1 MKSVFSHH
9 QSLRVAMFNISMSDS
24 EQGKILAL
32 TMNPNI
38 TRLQR
43 LAAIIQHA
51 APDVI
56 LLCEF
61 DHPGDGGDDG
71 ALAYF
76 CDNYLAISQ
85 YGQKPIEYPYRLCP
99 ATNTGLFTDV
109 DLNNDGIIS
118 LPADGMGFGNFH
130 GNFGFVLLSK
140 YPIQDNN
147 IRSWQ
152 HLLWNSMPNTLIPHD
167 FYTPEAVN
175 ILRLS
180 SKNHL
185 SVPIQIEQQVINLVC
200 CHPTPPVFDGP
211 ERRNAKRN
219 HDEIQLICDLIDNA
233 DYLKDDTGIAGGLHI
248 EQPFVV
254 LGDLNADVVDG
265 DGLKKTIKQ
274 LLNHPRIHQQVSHGS
289 LTPKS
294 CGGYEYRP
302 WQRRKGRNS
311 EWTHLGGMRLD
322 YVLPSSNLTV
332 LNSGVF
338 WPEKDH
344 PLRHL
349 VLDDKRREKPTAGS
363 DHRLVWVDIKLTEPL
378 L

>member
-1 MKSVFSHH
+1 MESASSCHP
-9 QSLRVAMFNISMSDS
+9 SLRVAMFNISMSDCES
-24 EQGKILAL
+24 EKILAL
-32 TMNPNI
+32 TANPNI
-38 TRLQR
+38 TRLRR

-61 DHPGDGGDDG
+61 DHLGSGGDDG
-71 ALAYF
+71 ALANF
-76 CDNYLAISQ
+76 CDNYLSVAQ
-85 YGQKPIEYPYRLCP
+85 YEQHPIEYPYRLCP
-99 ATNTGLFTDV
+99 ATNTGLLTGI

-118 LPADGMGFGNFH
+118 LPADGMGFGHFH

-152 HLLWNSMPNTLIPHD
+152 HMLWNNLPNTLIPRD
-167 FYTPEAVN
+167 FYSAEAVN
-175 ILRLS
+175 LLRLS

-185 SVPIQIEQQVINLVC
+185 VIPIQLEQQVINLVC

-219 HDEIQLICDLIDNA
+219 HDEIQLICDILDDA
-233 DYLKDDTGIAGGLHI
+233 AYLKDDNGNTGGLKR
-248 EQPFVV
+248 EQSFIV
-254 LGDLNADVVDG
+254 LGDLNADVIDG
-265 DGLKKTIKQ
+265 DGLKAPIKQ
-274 LLNHPRIHQQVSHGS
+274 LLNHTQINQQVSHGP

-294 CGGYEYRP
+294 MGGSEYRP
-302 WQRRKGRNS
+302 WQRRKGRSN

-322 YVLPSSNLTV
+322 YVLPSANLTV

-338 WPEKDH
+338 WPEKGH
-344 PLRHL
+344 PLRQL
-349 VLDDKRREKPTAGS
+349 MLDDKGREKPLAGS
-363 DHRLVWVDIKLTEPL
+363 DHRLVWVDIAFYSV
-378 L
+378 

>member
-1 MKSVFSHH
+1 MKSTSSRN

-24 EQGKILAL
+24 EPGKILAL
-32 TMNPNI
+32 TTNPNI
-38 TRLQR
+38 TRLKR

-51 APDVI
+51 AADVI

-61 DHPGDGGDDG
+61 DHLGDGGDDG
-71 ALAYF
+71 ALAHF

-99 ATNTGLFTDV
+99 ATNTGLLTEV
-109 DLNNDGIIS
+109 DLNQDGMIS
-118 LPADGMGFGNFH
+118 LPADGMGFGHFH

-147 IRSWQ
+147 VRSWQ
-152 HLLWNSMPNTLIPHD
+152 HLLWNTMPNTLIPRD
-167 FYTPEAVN
+167 FYSPEAVN

-185 SVPIQIEQQVINLVC
+185 VVPIQRDKQVINLVC

-219 HDEIQLICDLIDNA
+219 HDEIQLICDILDNA
-233 DYLKDDTGIAGGLHI
+233 AYLEDDAGIAGGLALD
-248 EQPFVV
+248 QSFVV
-254 LGDLNADVVDG
+254 LGDLNADVTDG
-265 DGLKKTIKQ
+265 DGLKTPIKD
-274 LLNHPRIHQQVSHGS
+274 LLNHPRIHQQVSHGV

-294 CGGYEYRP
+294 IGGSEYRP
-302 WQRRKGRNS
+302 WQRRKGCNN

-322 YVLPSSNLTV
+322 YVLPSANLNV
-332 LNSGVF
+332 VKSGVF
-338 WPEKDH
+338 WPEKAH
-344 PLRHL
+344 PLRQL
-349 VLDDKRREKPTAGS
+349 MLDDKGREKPLAGS
-363 DHRLVWVDIKLTEPL
+363 DHRLVWVDIKYVEPVL
-378 L
+378 

>member
-1 MKSVFSHH
+1 MKSTSSSN

-24 EQGKILAL
+24 EPEKILAL
-32 TMNPNI
+32 TANPNI

-43 LAAIIQHA
+43 LAAIIQHI

-71 ALAYF
+71 ALGDF
-76 CDNYLAISQ
+76 CDNYLAIPQ
-85 YGQKPIEYPYRLCP
+85 YNQQPILYPYRLCP
-99 ATNTGLFTDV
+99 ATNTGLLFGV
-109 DLNNDGIIS
+109 DLNNDGMIS
-118 LPADGMGFGNFH
+118 LPADGMGFGHFH

-140 YPIQDNN
+140 YPIHNDD

-152 HLLWNSMPNTLIPHD
+152 HMLWKSMPNTAIPHD
-167 FYTPEAVN
+167 FYSTEAIN
-175 ILRLS
+175 LLRLS

-185 SVPIQIEQQVINLVC
+185 IIPIQVDQQVINFVC
-200 CHPTPPVFDGP
+200 SHPTPPVFDGP

-219 HDEIQLICDLIDNA
+219 HDEIQLICDILDNA
-233 DYLKDDTGIAGGLHI
+233 TYLEDDTGTVGGLKLD
-248 EQPFVV
+248 QSFVV

-265 DGLKKTIKQ
+265 DGLKAPIKH
-274 LLNHPRIHQQVSHGS
+274 LLNHPRIHQQVSHGP

-294 CGGYEYRP
+294 VGGGEYRP
-302 WQRRKGRNS
+302 WQRRKGRSN

-332 LNSGVF
+332 LKSGVF

-344 PLRHL
+344 PLRQL
-349 VLDDKRREKPTAGS
+349 MLDDKGREKPAAGS
-363 DHRLVWVDIKLTEPL
+363 DHRLVWVDIAICEI
-378 L
+378 

>member
-1 MKSVFSHH
+1 
-9 QSLRVAMFNISMSDS
+9 MFNISMSDS
-24 EQGKILAL
+24 ESEKILAL
-32 TMNPNI
+32 TANPNI

-43 LAAIIQHA
+43 LAAIIQHV

-61 DHPGDGGDDG
+61 DHLGAGGDDG
-71 ALAYF
+71 SLANF
-76 CDNYLAISQ
+76 CANYLSVSQ
-85 YGQKPIEYPYRLCP
+85 YDQAPIEYPYRLCP
-99 ATNTGLFTDV
+99 ATNTGLLTGV

-118 LPADGMGFGNFH
+118 LPADGMGFGHFH

-140 YPIQDNN
+140 YPIQDHN

-152 HLLWNSMPNTLIPHD
+152 HMLWNNMPKSLIPRD
-167 FYTPEAVN
+167 FYSPEAVN

-180 SKNHL
+180 SKNHI
-185 SVPIQIEQQVINLVC
+185 VIPIQFEQQVINLVC

-219 HDEIQLICDLIDNA
+219 NDEIQLVCDIIDNA
-233 DYLKDDTGIAGGLHI
+233 AYLKDDSGKTGGLSN
-248 EQPFVV
+248 EQPFIV
-254 LGDLNADVVDG
+254 LGDLNADVIDG
-265 DGLKKTIKQ
+265 DGLKAPIKH
-274 LLNHPRIHQQVSHGS
+274 LLSHTRINQQVSHGP

-294 CGGYEYRP
+294 MGGSEYRP
-302 WQRRKGRNS
+302 WQRRKGRSN

-322 YVLPSSNLTV
+322 YVLPSANLIT
-332 LNSGVF
+332 LETGVF

-349 VLDDKRREKPTAGS
+349 MLDDKGREKPIAGS
-363 DHRLVWVDIKLTEPL
+363 DHRLVWVDIAPSAV
-378 L
+378 